1 MKVWDLHCDTLYE
14 LRRAEKAG
22 APKSFL
28 HNDLHIDLEK
38 LQQGDYLLQCFAAY
52 VDLADPA
59 PGADPLVSVLEEIDI
74 FKRLMAAYPE
84 KIAPVYTAADLERNR
99 AEGKLSAMLTVEEG
113 GCCKGS
119 LGVLRRLQE
128 LGVRMMT
135 LTWNH
140 ENCLAYPHRP
150 AEFQNKGLKPF
161 GLEIVQRMDELGMV
175 VDVSHLSDAG
185 FWDVV
190 KHGTRPFMATHSN
203 SREVRNVSR
212 NLSDEMIRA
221 LADRGGIMGL
231 NFYSDFLSDDP
242 VGRIDDMLRHCRHIM
257 NVGGEQ
263 VLGLGTDF
271 DGMETEIEVNGAGE
285 MPKLAQAMDRA
296 GFSTDQIEGICYRNA
311 ERFFARYWGE
321 K

>member
-1 MKVWDLHCDTLYE
+1 MNFIDFHVDTLYR
-14 LRRAEKAG
+14 LFYRAKGEVG
-22 APKSFL
+22 
-28 HNDLHIDLEK
+28 DLWKNNCHIDLEREIASGYTAQ
-38 LQQGDYLLQCFAAY
+38 LFACFL
-52 VDLADPA
+52 DLAEKPKLGSSYEDVL
-59 PGADPLVSVLEEIDI
+59 GMIELFYQQISAD
-74 FKRLMAAYPE
+74 KE
-84 KIAPVYTAADLERNR
+84 KVGFAGNYAQYKENK
-99 AEGKLSAMLTVEEG
+99 EQGKLSAFLSLEEG
-113 GCCKGS
+113 GVLEGDLKRLNVLYDKG
-119 LGVLRRLQE
+119 VW
-128 LGVRMMT
+128 VMN